1 MLVVLR
7 ATSRSTEVDGIVT
20 KMPRKA
26 RRREESAEST
36 WKVWMPYHRIWISC
50 TQIDAQ
56 NPARVVTALDAFFCP
71 LARTERE
78 LLQLFRPRHLKYR
91 LGEIAAEPA
100 DVICP
105 HPKVDLSA
113 ILENLTKIRTEARHQ
128 ISPIESEL
136 FKGYRKMQWRY
147 LFLPISTRSL
157 EREGQ
162 GSAKFAELQSRSF
175 AVDICLN
182 LTESLIPQNVVE
194 HDIFYIPMAVIRF
207 KQRENGPGRH
217 VLVDLATEKV
227 DGALTDLCELNE
239 DFNSRLGLT
248 LRSQSSET

>member
-7 ATSRSTEVDGIVT
+7 ATSKSTEVDGIVT
-20 KMPRKA
+20 KVTRKA

-56 NPARVVTALDAFFCP
+56 NPVRVVTALNAFFCP

-78 LLQLFRPRHLKYR
+78 LLQLFRPRHLKYP

-105 HPKVDLSA
+105 HPEVDLSA
-113 ILENLTKIRTEARHQ
+113 ILENLAKIRAEARHQ
-128 ISPIESEL
+128 MSPIESEL
-136 FKGYRKMQWRY
+136 VKGYRKMQWQH

-162 GSAKFAELQSRSF
+162 ASVKLAELQSRSL

-182 LTESLIPQNVVE
+182 LTESLVPQNVAE
-194 HDIFYIPMAVIRF
+194 HDIFYIPMAVVQF
-207 KQRENGPGRH
+207 KRMENGSGRY
-217 VLVDLATEKV
+217 VLIDLVTGKCDA
-227 DGALTDLCELNE
+227 ALTDLCGQNE
-239 DFNSRLGLT
+239 EFNSRLGLA
-248 LRSQSSET
+248 LRSQRSET